1 VADPGDIERDL
12 QQLATELRRL
22 EGEYNMF
29 FAGRLPRPPWETRRR
44 VEAILRRYER
54 THFETAALR
63 FRFGTLQARYATF
76 TDLWDRGLRARE
88 EGRPG
93 PFGRSASSP
102 AEERPHDRVVYVASF
117 VEPLSEMD
125 KLEDL
130 YQALMDARR
139 ETGEA
144 VVPFHKFAE
153 LVKDQVKRLRQ
164 TGSLEVAFRVTVKDG
179 KVNLRAKG
187 LKEVKE

>member
-1 VADPGDIERDL
+1 MPDQGNVERDL

-44 VEAILRRYER
+44 VEAILHRYER
-54 THFETAALR
+54 EHLESAALR
-63 FRFGTLQARYATF
+63 FRFGTLQARYATL

-93 PFGRSASSP
+93 PFSRSTLPS
-102 AEERPHDRVVYVASF
+102 AEEKSQDRVVYVASF
-117 VEPLSEMD
+117 VEPLSEID

-144 VVPFHKFAE
+144 VVPFHRFAE
-153 LVKDQVKRLRQ
+153 LVRDQVKRIRQ
-164 TGSLEVAFRVTVKDG
+164 AGSHEVAFHVTVKDG
-179 KVNLRAKG
+179 KVNLRAKA